1 MNDYYIH
8 ILSLNMYMY
17 RNFKFNYL
25 MNELSMTSTEFRIF
39 VRSTEFKFVTF
50 TEVS

>member
-8 ILSLNMYMY
+8 ILSFNMYMY

-25 MNELSMTSTEFRIF
+25 MNEFQRQVQNLEF
-39 VRSTEFKFVTF
+39 VLKVQNSNL
-50 TEVS
+50 

>member
-8 ILSLNMYMY
+8 ILSFNMYMY

-25 MNELSMTSTEFRIF
+25 MNEFSMTSTEFRICIK
-39 VRSTEFKFVTF
+39 STKFEFVTF
-50 TEVS
+50 TKVL